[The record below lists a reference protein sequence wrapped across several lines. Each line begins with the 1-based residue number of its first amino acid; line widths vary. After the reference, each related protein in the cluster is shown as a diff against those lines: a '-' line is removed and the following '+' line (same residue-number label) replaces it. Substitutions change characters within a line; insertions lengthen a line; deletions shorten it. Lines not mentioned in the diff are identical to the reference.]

1 MFHLCKYADFHNS
14 SNIVHSVKSLGEK
27 KKVLITIGANKQR
40 WGTSGLKSV

>member
-27 KKVLITIGANKQR
+27 KVLITIGANKQR
-40 WGTSGLKSV
+40 WGASGLKCL